1 MPKTEQ
7 KVVRVVRSTP
17 QSSTAMFTSNEMG
30 MPFLTRLMIRERD
43 PGGPGVREEIEEP
56 EGDKEIMQALSV
68 KRLRKLRMKKHKLK
82 KLRKRTRNLRRR
94 VESHSR

>member
-1 MPKTEQ
+1 MSKGGQ
-7 KVVRVVRSTP
+7 KMVHVVQSTP
-17 QSSTAMFTSNEMG
+17 QSSTAMFTSNEME

-43 PGGPGVREEIEEP
+43 SGEPGVREEIEEP
-56 EGDKEIMQALSV
+56 EGDKGIMQALSV

>member
-1 MPKTEQ
+1 MQKADQ
-7 KVVRVVRSTP
+7 KVVRVARSTP
-17 QSSTAMFTSNEMG
+17 QSSTAMFTSNEMD
-30 MPFLTRLMIRERD
+30 MPFLTRLMIRER
-43 PGGPGVREEIEEP
+43 GSGEPGVREEVEEP
-56 EGDKEIMQALSV
+56 KGDKGTMQALSV